1 MEMVVVVHPTLEDY
15 SAQVNAMA
23 QKCGYETWFQLFDD
37 SEKKMSEDDR
47 DDFSFI
53 TMAVGDQ
60 LIRREFNS
68 PDRSPGGDDVDGMQV
83 EPGHSPGS
91 TVLRGVT
98 IECPGLCRTH

>member
-1 MEMVVVVHPTLEDY
+1 MEMVVVVHPTLEEY
-15 SAQVNAMA
+15 SAQVHAMA
-23 QKCGYETWFQLFDD
+23 KKCGYETWLDLFEDPD
-37 SEKKMSEDDR
+37 KKMSADDL

-68 PDRSPGGDDVDGMQV
+68 PDRSPGGDDSEGMQV
-83 EPGHSPGS
+83 EPGLGPGS
-91 TVLRGVT
+91 TVLEGVT